1 MAECILQ
8 LDSTRRVGAETTV
21 QGILIV
27 VENSG
32 KGERI
37 KAGGIFHPQKFE
49 MFWLAAQQPGNLCT
63 NEGRSRIQYIGL
75 V

>member
-1 MAECILQ
+1 MAKWILQ
-8 LDSTRRVGAETTV
+8 QDSTRQLGAETPV

-27 VENSG
+27 VLKSG

-37 KAGGIFHPQKFE
+37 KAGGIFHPQKFG

-63 NEGRSRIQYIGL
+63 NEGRSRIQFIKL